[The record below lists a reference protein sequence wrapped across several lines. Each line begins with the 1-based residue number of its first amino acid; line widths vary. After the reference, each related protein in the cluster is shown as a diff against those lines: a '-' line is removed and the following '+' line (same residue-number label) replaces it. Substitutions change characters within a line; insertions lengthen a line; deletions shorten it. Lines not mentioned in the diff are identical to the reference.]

1 MTAPLLRRSGRLD
14 ARRGN
19 NTRRAMTA
27 PQPPE
32 ARAFVES
39 REFAGPHPDP
49 MVPRHRA
56 ILESVLARSLTAPE
70 IEAIDVLL
78 RLRAWDRPDQP
89 AAAPAATNPR
99 PARPSVLDL
108 GDD

>member
-1 MTAPLLRRSGRLD
+1 MTHPLHRRSGRLD
-14 ARRGN
+14 ARRGAN
-19 NTRRAMTA
+19 DRRAMTA
-27 PQPPE
+27 PQPAE

-39 REFAGPHPDP
+39 RAFAGPHPDP
-49 MVPRHRA
+49 MSPRHRE
-56 ILESVLARSLTAPE
+56 IVESVLARRLSTVE

-89 AAAPAATNPR
+89 AAPAATNPR